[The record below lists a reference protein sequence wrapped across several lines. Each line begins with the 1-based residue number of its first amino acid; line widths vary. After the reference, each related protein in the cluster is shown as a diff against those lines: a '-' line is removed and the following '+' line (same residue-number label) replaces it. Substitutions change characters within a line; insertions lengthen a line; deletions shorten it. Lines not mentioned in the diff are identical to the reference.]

1 MQRLNLRRKTAVDI
15 KEITDRAKQLISGPN
30 RLKIIVIAGVCG
42 ILLIML
48 SELLPDSS
56 DKDKITVSDNVV
68 TDDTDAY
75 KKQIESELSDI
86 IGQIKG
92 VGKLEVM
99 VTIEGTTEY
108 VYAEEVDT
116 DNDTDGSKTSE
127 KYQNKIVMNEKNG
140 SKEALVKKII
150 KPQISGVII
159 VCQGGGDLSVKER
172 IIKAAATALDL
183 PSGRV
188 CVECMGS

>member
-1 MQRLNLRRKTAVDI
+1 MDI